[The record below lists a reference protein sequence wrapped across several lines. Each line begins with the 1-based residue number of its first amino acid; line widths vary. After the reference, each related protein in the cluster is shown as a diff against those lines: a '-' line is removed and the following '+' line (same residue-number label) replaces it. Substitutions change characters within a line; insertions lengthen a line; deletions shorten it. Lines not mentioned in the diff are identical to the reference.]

1 METETSNPYESPK
14 HQHDGNFHAGTN
26 SLLRGLAFA
35 VPLSIVGF
43 AIPLATGFIIELAKQ
58 LNSPYAN
65 PPAKDLAYLFKTF
78 VGPSIGCAIM
88 FALASILNYS
98 PALRLGLIRSLIF
111 MGLSAFAG
119 GIFMAVMTSL
129 FNLEQQSYTSDPWFW
144 LRVFLLV
151 PVPVAY
157 TIFHTLQRFQLSSN
171 PPTNLAENTISEN
184 VR

>member
-1 METETSNPYESPK
+1 
-14 HQHDGNFHAGTN
+14 
-26 SLLRGLAFA
+26 
-35 VPLSIVGF
+35 
-43 AIPLATGFIIELAKQ
+43 
-58 LNSPYAN
+58 
-65 PPAKDLAYLFKTF
+65 
-78 VGPSIGCAIM
+78 
-88 FALASILNYS
+88 
-98 PALRLGLIRSLIF
+98 